1 MRGFEQLT
9 AHQRDAYFG
18 NSHILAQP
26 AEVLECV
33 HPQ

>member
-1 MRGFEQLT
+1 LVQLT

-18 NSHILAQP
+18 NSHILVQP
-26 AEVLECV
+26 AEIFDCA